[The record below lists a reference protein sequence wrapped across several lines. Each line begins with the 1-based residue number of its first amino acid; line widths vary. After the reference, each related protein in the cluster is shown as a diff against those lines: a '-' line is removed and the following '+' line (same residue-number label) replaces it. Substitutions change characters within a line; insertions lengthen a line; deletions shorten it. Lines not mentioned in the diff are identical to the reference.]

1 MRGTEFKKLMAVLLA
16 LSMMIM
22 LIPIVAMP
30 VSAFPEVTSESEL
43 KSALDSGEKDIAV
56 NGIITISKSLTINSG
71 VKLWVG
77 GSFTIDSGVTLT
89 VKDTATIETFGNSA
103 KITNNGKITNSGSIS
118 SSGKFINYG
127 TIDNNKDGT
136 IDGVHNLGTINN
148 KGGTINVLSN
158 EGTVNDNSG
167 SSSSSNK
174 DAPSPSDMS
183 NALTDS
189 NSSNNDG
196 GQSGDYGNV
205 LLIVAVV
212 AVLAIVGGCVLMLL
226 RKRK

>member
-1 MRGTEFKKLMAVLLA
+1 MA

-22 LIPIVAMP
+22 LIPIMTTP

-43 KSALDSGEKDIAV
+43 KSTLNSGEKDIAV

-174 DAPSPSDMS
+174 DAPAPSDTS
-183 NALTDS
+183 NSLTDS
-189 NSSNNDG
+189 NPSNDG
-196 GQSGDYGNV
+196 EQSDDYGSV
-205 LLIVAVV
+205 LLIIAVV
-212 AVLAIVGGCVLMLL
+212 AVLAIAGGCVLMLL